1 MRDLAEWFVK
11 SKNGR
16 VSGLGLVLLVLI
28 IVQMRRNR
36 NGKVKATNLQR
47 KVKGKGKGNVDSVFL
62 NRLWSLF
69 KIAVPSFTD
78 PIVFEFILL
87 NVALVLRS
95 MMSINISFINGTI
108 VKSIIQAK
116 FPEFI
121 RNIANLAMYAVPAS
135 FINSYLDYLNKKIA
149 LRLRSRLTYYFHDS
163 YIKGKYFYQ
172 TTNVDARIPNPD
184 QRLTDDIEKWSMAV
198 SNLYSNFS
206 KPLLDII
213 LFSRKLAELL
223 GWVGPSALIGWYLL
237 SAIVLKVI
245 SPSFG
250 VLYATQQKLEGEFR
264 ASHTNLHQHSEEI
277 AFYRG
282 AMWEQDRMN
291 LLYDK
296 LYQHGVFV
304 ATKRLFM
311 GVFDSMLVKYGA
323 TMTAYGVL
331 GIPVFGQN
339 HEEYI
344 SSIGGDTSAITR
356 DYIRNSAL
364 LISLAKAI
372 GRIVISYKEVQEL
385 AGYTTLVHE
394 IKDVLDDLKAGRR
407 A

>member
-1 MRDLAEWFVK
+1 MATFSKLLREFNLADLFEWLAKTK
-11 SKNGR
+11 SGR
-16 VSGLGLVLLVLI
+16 ISGLGVVLLVLI
-28 IVQMRRNR
+28 IVQMRRNQAGR
-36 NGKVKATNLQR
+36 PKVSNLQK
-47 KVKGKGKGNVDSVFL
+47 KVAGKGKGNVDSIFL

-78 PIVFEFILL
+78 PIVLEFVLL
-87 NVALVLRS
+87 NVSLVLRS
-95 MMSINISFINGTI
+95 MMSINISYINGTI

-121 RNIANLAMYAVPAS
+121 RNITNLAMYAVPAS

-149 LRLRSRLTYYFHDS
+149 LRLRTRLTFYFHDS

-172 TTNVDARIPNPD
+172 VTNVDARIPNPD

-223 GWVGPSALIGWYLL
+223 GWVGPTALIGWYLG
-237 SAIVLKVI
+237 SAVVLKVI

-250 VLYATQQKLEGEFR
+250 VLYAGQQKLEGEFR

-282 AMWEQDRMN
+282 ADWEQDRMN

-296 LYQHGVFV
+296 LYKHGNFV
-304 ATKRLFM
+304 AVKRLFM

-323 TMTAYGVL
+323 TLTAYGVL
-331 GIPVFGQN
+331 GIPVFG
-339 HEEYI
+339 
-344 SSIGGDTSAITR
+344 
-356 DYIRNSAL
+356 
-364 LISLAKAI
+364 
-372 GRIVISYKEVQEL
+372 
-385 AGYTTLVHE
+385 
-394 IKDVLDDLKAGRR
+394 
-407 A
+407 